1 MQLVF
6 SIPIRTARGG
16 NNREHHMARHRRVA
30 AERFATA
37 ALIRSQ
43 MAQQRARMP
52 QLPVAVTLTREGPG
66 ELDDD
71 NLRGSLKA
79 IRDEVAA
86 WFKTDDRDPRI
97 TWAYAQR
104 SRKTWGVAITV
115 QEVQQ

>member
-1 MQLVF
+1 MTWVF
-6 SIPIRTARGG
+6 LIPIRTARGG
-16 NNREHHMARHRRVA
+16 NNREHHMARARRVN

-37 ALIRSQ
+37 SLIRST

-86 WFKTDDRDPRI
+86 WLKTDDRDPHI
-97 TWAYAQR
+97 KWDYAQR
-104 SRKTWGVAITV
+104 SRKTWGVNITV
-115 QEVQQ
+115 QEVQS